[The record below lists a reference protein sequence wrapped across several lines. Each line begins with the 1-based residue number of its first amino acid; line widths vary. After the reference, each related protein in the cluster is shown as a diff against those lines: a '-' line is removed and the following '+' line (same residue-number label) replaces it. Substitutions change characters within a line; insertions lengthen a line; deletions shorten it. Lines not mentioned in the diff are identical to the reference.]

1 MDAGIYL
8 HEIAAQFAKLS
19 LEAVLIG
26 NAAAAIQ
33 GAPVTTIDIDFLFRK
48 TPSNV
53 AKLKKFAKALD
64 LIIFNPVYPASQMF
78 RLMRESDTLQL
89 NFCARIEGVRT
100 YESLRSRATLVP
112 FGDKQL
118 LVASMADIIK
128 SKRAAGRPKDLA
140 ILATLEEVYAK
151 IQAREK
157 AKAHE
162 PKKASSL
169 FCVGRDLRVLIGIE
183 GKAARHRLPLRT
195 WLGAR
200 VVQSA

>member
-1 MDAGIYL
+1 MDAGVYL
-8 HEIAAQFAKLS
+8 QEIAEQFAKLS

-33 GAPVTTIDIDFLFRK
+33 GAPVTTIDIDFLFRN

-64 LIIFNPVYPASQMF
+64 SVIYNPLYPASQMF
-78 RLMRESDTLQL
+78 RLMRESDTLQVD
-89 NFCARIEGVRT
+89 FCVRISGIRS

-112 FGDKQL
+112 FGDRNL

-140 ILATLEEVYAK
+140 VLVTLEEVYAK

-157 AKAHE
+157 AKAPE
-162 PKKASSL
+162 PKKA
-169 FCVGRDLRVLIGIE
+169 I
-183 GKAARHRLPLRT
+183 
-195 WLGAR
+195 
-200 VVQSA
+200 

>member
-8 HEIAAQFAKLS
+8 QEIAEQFAKLS

-33 GAPVTTIDIDFLFRK
+33 GAPVTTIDIDFLFRN
-48 TPSNV
+48 TPLNV
-53 AKLKKFAKALD
+53 SKLKKLAKALG
-64 LIIFNPVYPASQMF
+64 LVIFNPLYPASQMF
-78 RLMRESDTLQL
+78 RLMRESDTLQVD
-89 NFCARIEGVRT
+89 FCVRISGIRT

-112 FGDKQL
+112 FGDKKL

-140 ILATLEEVYAK
+140 VLVTLEEVYAK

-157 AKAHE
+157 AKAPE
-162 PKKASSL
+162 PKKA
-169 FCVGRDLRVLIGIE
+169 I
-183 GKAARHRLPLRT
+183 
-195 WLGAR
+195 
-200 VVQSA
+200 

>member
-8 HEIAAQFAKLS
+8 REIAEQFSRLS

-33 GAPVTTIDIDFLFRK
+33 GAPVTTIDIDFLFRN

-53 AKLKKFAKALD
+53 AKLKKFAKALN
-64 LIIFNPVYPASQMF
+64 LVIFNPLYPASQMF

-89 NFCARIEGVRT
+89 DFCVRISGIRT
-100 YESLRSRATLVP
+100 YESLRSRASPVP
-112 FGDKQL
+112 FGDKSI

-140 ILATLEEVYAK
+140 TLVTLEEVYAK

-157 AKAHE
+157 AKAAQ
-162 PKKASSL
+162 P
-169 FCVGRDLRVLIGIE
+169 
-183 GKAARHRLPLRT
+183 
-195 WLGAR
+195 
-200 VVQSA
+200 

>member
-8 HEIAAQFAKLS
+8 REIAEQFAKLS
-19 LEAVLIG
+19 LEAILIG

-33 GAPVTTIDIDFLFRK
+33 GAPVTTIVIDFLFRK
-48 TPSNV
+48 TPANV

-64 LIIFNPVYPASQMF
+64 LVIFNPLYPASQMF
-78 RLMRESDTLQL
+78 RLMRESDMLQVD
-89 NFCARIEGVRT
+89 FCVRIDGIRT

-112 FGDKQL
+112 FGKAHL

-140 ILATLEEVYAK
+140 TLVTLEEVYAK

-157 AKAHE
+157 AKTAE
-162 PKKASSL
+162 PEKA
-169 FCVGRDLRVLIGIE
+169 I
-183 GKAARHRLPLRT
+183 
-195 WLGAR
+195 
-200 VVQSA
+200 